1 MDERVV
7 RYRPELAKQLQNAI
21 NDTLKLYQENILE
34 AYYLL
39 VSKTYSQSGDSEATN
54 LLKNAANC
62 VSSEILYKECFDK
75 DYKTKLNTLQCGLG
89 EVSEAQA
96 ANVVFFKY
104 EVHIEDIRQSIL
116 KSAGSL
122 SKFEKFL
129 VDDFFDALKSP
140 AHDPN
145 LKIQEGE
152 LRCFYD
158 NSPSEVFRQDLIL
171 QLGLMKAECEIII
184 KMFANKTGYT

>member
-1 MDERVV
+1 MDERNVC
-7 RYRPELAKQLQNAI
+7 YRPELAKQLQNAM

-62 VSSEILYKECFDK
+62 ASSEMLYKECFDK
-75 DYKTKLNTLQCGLG
+75 DYKDRLNNLQCGLG

-104 EVHIEDIRQSIL
+104 ECHIENIRQSVL
-116 KSAGSL
+116 KSVGNL

-129 VDDFFDALKSP
+129 IADFFDALKSP
-140 AHDPN
+140 AHDPK

-158 NSPSEVFRQDLIL
+158 NSTSEVFRQDLIL

-184 KMFANKTGYT
+184 KMFNRNIRP